1 MANAEIF
8 RLSESE
14 IEQARKHTAT
24 MHASMSAVRKIV
36 AQHLEFD
43 ETKVTETQIV
53 ADKVIH
59 WGPDGECLGVYEDPP
74 GICRYCGPPEE

>member
-24 MHASMSAVRKIV
+24 MHAAMSAVRKIV
-36 AQHLEFD
+36 AQHLGFD
-43 ETKVTETQIV
+43 ETRVTETRIV

-59 WGPDGECLGVYEDPP
+59 WGPDEECLGVYEDPP